1 MPYADPDKRKQ
12 AKRDS
17 ARRRRARQAAAGAA
31 ALPGR
36 LPDPP
41 TRDELLRLLGVQARL
56 GHVQAI
62 RALLEETRR
71 AGSEP
76 VAGPG
81 ADFGLRAV
89 K

>member
-1 MPYADPDKRKQ
+1 MPYADPDKRRQ

-17 ARRRRARQAAAGAA
+17 ARRRRAREAAAQVPA
-31 ALPGR
+31 R

-41 TRDELLRLLGVQARL
+41 RRDELLRLLGVQARL

-62 RALLEETRR
+62 RALLEEQRR
-71 AGSEP
+71 ADSVP
-76 VAGPG
+76 AGPG

>member
-17 ARRRRARQAAAGAA
+17 ARRRRAREAAAAM
-31 ALPGR
+31 PDR
-36 LPDPP
+36 LPEPP
-41 TRDELLRLLGVQARL
+41 ARDELLRLLGVQARL

-62 RALLEETRR
+62 RALLEESRR
-71 AGSEP
+71 DDSEAM
-76 VAGPG
+76 AGPG

-89 K
+89 G